1 MIFNSYVIV
10 NCTKETSSPVPL
22 FSIKERQKR
31 RRGGARLVFKIPTDF
46 FSCLLTNSIHSFL
59 APLKSILASYIKT
72 VTDTC
77 DLLIYNQYDSV
88 NLSGESFYTEYIF
101 YTFYTKILDR
111 LNMNAYISNESQW
124 YGRRN
129 HCLGIYPNQISFL

>member
-10 NCTKETSSPVPL
+10 NCTKETSSPVYL

-46 FSCLLTNSIHSFL
+46 FLCLLTNSIHSFL
-59 APLKSILASYIKT
+59 APLKSILASYKKT

-77 DLLIYNQYDSV
+77 DLLIYN
-88 NLSGESFYTEYIF
+88 
-101 YTFYTKILDR
+101 
-111 LNMNAYISNESQW
+111 
-124 YGRRN
+124 
-129 HCLGIYPNQISFL
+129 